1 MEWVILILILLLQI
15 WSIGLYYKWESYN
28 KKKGENLAMKEDSR
42 DINYE
47 GEKGKNLATKE
58 DIDEITKIIESVKN
72 EISFENQRKHTFIE
86 QRTNRFV
93 NVLYLV
99 ELLQM
104 YSNQLSCYLY
114 DKHATEKLSKI
125 TNDINS
131 TMLNLTHDIRLI
143 KITIGKNGSITQQ
156 IDDILESSK
165 EYTNFLVYIAKNA
178 INSLT
183 DWKIF
188 FDLAN
193 EDKTNN
199 ILSVLASKSMND
211 LNSIRQTYNN
221 TIKDKENKLYNDI
234 TEYLS
239 VLKQL
244 YDQDFYLK
252 FDFVDIPEQKPEA

>member
-1 MEWVILILILLLQI
+1 MELGGLVIQALLLGI
-15 WSIGLYYKWESYN
+15 FLVWEGYN

-42 DINYE
+42 DINYA

-58 DIDEITKIIESVKN
+58 DIAQITKEIEKVKN

-104 YSNQLSCYLY
+104 YSKQLSCYLY

-143 KITIGKNGSITQQ
+143 KITIGKNSGITQQ
-156 IDDILESSK
+156 IDNILESSK
-165 EYTNFLVYIAKNA
+165 EYTNFLVYISKNA

-193 EDKTNN
+193 EDKSNSM
-199 ILSVLASKSMND
+199 LSVLASKSMDD
-211 LNSIRQTYNN
+211 LNNIRKTYNN
-221 TIKDKENKLYNDI
+221 
-234 TEYLS
+234 
-239 VLKQL
+239 
-244 YDQDFYLK
+244 
-252 FDFVDIPEQKPEA
+252 

>member
-1 MEWVILILILLLQI
+1 M
-15 WSIGLYYKWESYN
+15 
-28 KKKGENLAMKEDSR
+28 
-42 DINYE
+42 
-47 GEKGKNLATKE
+47 
-58 DIDEITKIIESVKN
+58 
-72 EISFENQRKHTFIE
+72 
-86 QRTNRFV
+86 
-93 NVLYLV
+93 
-99 ELLQM
+99 
-104 YSNQLSCYLY
+104 
-114 DKHATEKLSKI
+114 
-125 TNDINS
+125 
-131 TMLNLTHDIRLI
+131 
-143 KITIGKNGSITQQ
+143 
-156 IDDILESSK
+156 
-165 EYTNFLVYIAKNA
+165 VYIAKNA